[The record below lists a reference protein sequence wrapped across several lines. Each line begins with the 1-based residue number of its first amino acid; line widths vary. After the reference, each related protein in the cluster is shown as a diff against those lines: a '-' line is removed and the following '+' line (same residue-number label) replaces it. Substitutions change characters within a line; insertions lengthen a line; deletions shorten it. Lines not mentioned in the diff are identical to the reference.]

1 MGFKYS
7 ITFLILFAVL
17 CSTSCRKDFEY
28 EPSTGNLSFSR
39 DTVYLDT
46 VFSSIGS
53 STYSLKVYN
62 RGTTDIRIPTISLR
76 NGGESLYRLNV
87 DGVAG
92 NQFSDIPIFGKDS
105 LFIFIETTIDISDDS
120 ITELLYTDAILFG
133 TETNQQEVALVT
145 LAKKA
150 VFLFPEMDSGNR
162 TETIEL
168 YTDENGSPVEVT
180 GFNLDAAHL
189 NFTNEKPYVIYG
201 YAIVPSGKE
210 LVVDAGARVHFH
222 ENSGLLVQNGATLTV
237 NGALSENL
245 QLMEHEVIF
254 EGDRLEPSFSE
265 RTAQW
270 GSVWL
275 ERGSINHRLNHL
287 TIKNAQIGLFMEA
300 DSDLPSNTLTIT
312 NSQIYNNSLYNLWAK
327 NASIIA
333 ENVVLGGAGIVSL
346 QCENGGNYTFTHCS
360 IANYWT
366 EGFRTTA
373 ALTLKNTDGF
383 GTDSAK
389 DLVRADFANCIIDG
403 NTQNEISLQP
413 HPNNDFNFNFKNCFI
428 KLVPPQNT
436 SSESLYDLSN
446 NDFYEAILTT
456 GNLDYFAAAKNDF
469 RIGIDTAVKNQGASQ
484 IANTVPVDLV
494 GTPRTVM
501 PDLGAYQSKEKAE

>member
-1 MGFKYS
+1 MGSKC
-7 ITFLILFAVL
+7 IIIFLILFGVL

-28 EPSTGNLSFSR
+28 EPSAGNLSFSR

-46 VFSSIGS
+46 VFSNIGS

-62 RGTTDIRIPTISLR
+62 TSAADIRIPSISLR
-76 NGGESLYRLNV
+76 NGTESLYRLNV

-92 NQFSDIPIFGKDS
+92 NQFSNTPILGKDS

-120 ITELLYTDAILFG
+120 ITELLYTDAILFD
-133 TETNQQEVALVT
+133 TETNQQEVELVT

-150 VFLFPEMDSGNR
+150 VFLFPEMDSGNA

-168 YTDENGSPVEVT
+168 YTDENGNPVVVT
-180 GFNLDAAHL
+180 GFELDAAHL

-201 YAIVPSGKE
+201 YAIVPNGKE
-210 LVVDAGARVHFH
+210 LVVDAGARIHFH

-237 NGALSENL
+237 NGALSTDL
-245 QLMEHEVIF
+245 QLLEQEVIF

-270 GSVWL
+270 GAVWL
-275 ERGSINHRLNHL
+275 ERGSMNNRLNHM
-287 TIKNAQIGLFMEA
+287 TIKNAQIGLFVEA
-300 DSDLPSNTLTIT
+300 DSDLPSTTLTIT

-333 ENVVLGGAGIVSL
+333 ENVVLGGAGIASL

-360 IANYWT
+360 ISNYWNK
-366 EGFRTTA
+366 GFRTTT
-373 ALTLKNTDGF
+373 ALTLKNIDGF
-383 GTDSAK
+383 GNDNAE

-403 NTQNEISLQP
+403 NTQNEITLQP
-413 HPNNDFNFNFKNCFI
+413 SANSIFNFNFKNCFI
-428 KLVPPQNT
+428 KLVPPQSPTVEN
-436 SSESLYDLSN
+436 LYDVSN
-446 NDFYEAILTT
+446 PDFYEAILTK
-456 GNLDYFAAAKNDF
+456 GHLDYFAATKNDF
-469 RIGIDTAVKNQGASQ
+469 RIGLETEVKNRGALE
-484 IANTVPVDLV
+484 IANTVPIDLV
-494 GTPRTVM
+494 GTPRTMM
-501 PDLGAYQSKEKAE
+501 PDLGAYQSKEKQE